1 MSGSETGSEGA
12 ERGGGGR
19 RGGDLASKTLSLV
32 SHLSVS
38 IEWPVV
44 MLVQWLEPLQEGPGL
59 VTLVPALTFHG

>member
-32 SHLSVS
+32 SLLSVS
-38 IEWPVV
+38 IECHACHGA
-44 MLVQWLEPLQEGPGL
+44 LSEVQWLEPLQEGPG
-59 VTLVPALTFHG
+59 